1 MKSRS
6 VLKNQFYYYEN
17 ASNFHNKVRNIF
29 ANDSFFNQ
37 FSCYQEVPLS
47 FLVKNYPN
55 NKDAVDWWIDEFG
68 VIIELHGRQH
78 YQSTSFTKNISYEEK
93 QKNFYNIKYRDN
105 RKKTFLLNADYKY
118 IEISYKEIGKI
129 TPEYLKNLIL
139 N

>member
-6 VLKNQFYYYEN
+6 ILKNQFFYYEN
-17 ASNFHNKVRNIF
+17 ASNFHNKVRDIF
-29 ANDSFFNQ
+29 ANDSFFKQ
-37 FSCYQEVPLS
+37 FGCYQEVPLS
-47 FLVKNYPN
+47 FLVDNYPN

-78 YQSTSFTKNISYEEK
+78 YHSTSFVKNISYEEK
-93 QKNFYNIKYRDN
+93 QKNFFNIKYRDN
-105 RKKTFLLNADYKY
+105 RKKTFLLDAGYKY

-129 TPEYLKNLIL
+129 SSEYLKNLIL